1 MLDNR
6 KWDFFTSK
14 HDIFLPGSSKE
25 IHKINLS
32 SLGHLLGGKMYMKLF
47 DKSYPSQGFSFGVE
61 VYRALCMSTPGRYSS
76 VGLNIAPA
84 PTLAVPS
91 TTSSATIVTEQEGTS
106 RWMLMAV
113 DKPTAPAPITT
124 TFAVMT
130 ENTIQY
136 CTSGNGLGGKVR
148 YIYANTLM
156 FANSTLI
163 DRVLKFKYRNHINWY
178 LVMKSFI

>member
-1 MLDNR
+1 
-6 KWDFFTSK
+6 
-14 HDIFLPGSSKE
+14 
-25 IHKINLS
+25 
-32 SLGHLLGGKMYMKLF
+32 MYMKLF
-47 DKSYPSQGFSFGVE
+47 DKSYPSEGFSFGVE

-91 TTSSATIVTEQEGTS
+91 TTSSATIVTEQEETS

-163 DRVLKFKYRNHINWY
+163 YRVLKFKCRNHINWY